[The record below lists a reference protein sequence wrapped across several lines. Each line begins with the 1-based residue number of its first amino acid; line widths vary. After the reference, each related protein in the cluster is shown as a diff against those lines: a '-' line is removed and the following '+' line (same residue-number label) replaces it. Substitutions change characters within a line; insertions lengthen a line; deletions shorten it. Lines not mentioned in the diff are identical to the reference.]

1 MTYGDRLRKRWVVVR
16 LLPKMQHVDVGHF
29 FKYTDAQGYA
39 EILRRLTPGDR
50 FEVMFETSAVENA
63 ASRTI
68 ANNVLQRCRDRS
80 FDPQERG

>member
-68 ANNVLQRCRDRS
+68 ADVVLQCGRDRS
-80 FDPQERG
+80 FELEERE